1 MTRSSEEMAAEA
13 IYRIGGAAQPI
24 IPDPHPPMDSHILVA
39 WEVTLAGYLD
49 NYRRALLADSDALGN
64 EGAALL
70 GLIRRVTERGY
81 EMRINI
87 TKTGA

>member
-1 MTRSSEEMAAEA
+1 MTRSSEEMAAVAMPSIDSRASA
-13 IYRIGGAAQPI
+13 IA
-24 IPDPHPPMDSHILVA
+24 PDPHPPMDSHILVA

-49 NYRRALLADSDALGN
+49 NYRRALLADSDASGN